1 MIKIENVET
10 FNFENAIRGMRNPLS
25 SWGKSD
31 STPGTLGAAD
41 LNLMRRLYKAG
52 SEHRKYLRQIFI
64 SMDITAPLYWWKEFD
79 TYKVGT
85 VSNSCSTMHTIHK
98 KEFTLD
104 DFSIEHLT
112 EGNVEGF
119 KSVLNCLNTA
129 RQNYIET
136 RDKKWWWQMIQV
148 LPASYNQKRTIT
160 MNYEN
165 AITII
170 KQRTGHKL
178 DEWSV
183 LIEELKK
190 LPHLE
195 EIIGE

>member
-10 FNFENAIRGMRNPLS
+10 FNF
-25 SWGKSD
+25 
-31 STPGTLGAAD
+31 
-41 LNLMRRLYKAG
+41 
-52 SEHRKYLRQIFI
+52 
-64 SMDITAPLYWWKEFD
+64 
-79 TYKVGT
+79 
-85 VSNSCSTMHTIHK
+85 
-98 KEFTLD
+98 
-104 DFSIEHLT
+104 
-112 EGNVEGF
+112 
-119 KSVLNCLNTA
+119 
-129 RQNYIET
+129 
-136 RDKKWWWQMIQV
+136 
-148 LPASYNQKRTIT
+148 
-160 MNYEN
+160 EN